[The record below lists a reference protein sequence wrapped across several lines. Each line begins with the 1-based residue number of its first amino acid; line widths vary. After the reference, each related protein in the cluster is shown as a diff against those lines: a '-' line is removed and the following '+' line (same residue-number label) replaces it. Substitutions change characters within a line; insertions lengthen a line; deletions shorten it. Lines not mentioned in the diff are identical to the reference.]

1 MRPPAAR
8 NFVPES
14 RKTQEQRRPRL
25 QETQPRFTPAHMMSA
40 DLKKFTVLDQLAYAG
55 QNPHGRMS
63 LPLREVGELKR
74 VHMGTGR
81 SFNSSSV
88 AAKPPRGLGKKE
100 IGADMVH
107 RTGTAIHITPNYRPG
122 AGPVIRNY

>member
-14 RKTQEQRRPRL
+14 MKNQEQRRPAF
-25 QETQPRFTPAHMMSA
+25 QETQPRFTPAPMSTHMR
-40 DLKKFTVLDQLAYAG
+40 KFTALNQLTYAG

-74 VHMGTGR
+74 VQMGTGR

-107 RTGTAIHITPNYRPG
+107 RTGTDIHITPNYRPG
-122 AGPVIRNY
+122 VGPVIRNY